1 MSALLSRRSLLAAA
15 LGGVAACL
23 PAQAAMRRIE
33 PTPMLR
39 IEPRI
44 TAAFRHS
51 PALRD
56 AVARSAEPQRKPRR
70 ARAITPRN
78 TTPQKAPLHPPA
90 AYVRTAERHG
100 IPEWI
105 LYGVAL
111 QESQLKFGK
120 RTLPYPWTLCVRGRG
135 LRFGSYAS
143 TVAALKKLVA
153 AGVTNIDCGAMQV
166 NWHWHGDKLRT
177 AENALEPYANLDI
190 GARVL
195 RACFDRRRNWVMAVA
210 DYHTGGNPAARARG
224 QRYARQTFARL
235 ARMGVR
241 FKGAVA

>member
-1 MSALLSRRSLLAAA
+1 MTALLSRRALLATAA
-15 LGGVAACL
+15 LGSVWVCL

-33 PTPMLR
+33 PTPMRR
-39 IEPRI
+39 IAPRL
-44 TAAFRHS
+44 TAEFRHS
-51 PALRD
+51 AALRE
-56 AVARSAEPQRKPRR
+56 AVARSAQAQRASRR
-70 ARAITPRN
+70 AAKKQT
-78 TTPQKAPLHPPA
+78 APPHPPA
-90 AYVRTAERHG
+90 AYVRTAARHG
-100 IPEWI
+100 IPAWV

-111 QESQLKFGK
+111 QESQLKFGT

-166 NWHWHGDKLRT
+166 NWRWHGDKLRT
-177 AENALEPYANLDI
+177 AEHALEPHANLDI
-190 GARVL
+190 GARIL
-195 RACFDRRRNWVMAVA
+195 RACFDRRRNWVTAVA

-235 ARMGVR
+235 ARMGVPL
-241 FKGAVA
+241 KGALA